1 MSMMKPPRK
10 PGHNVVPMPA
20 KPAESRNPARDFPG
34 TAAGPGALAAAGS
47 PNDPRMQEAMRLI
60 EAFLAIE
67 DAAARAAL
75 IALAD
80 SLVTHDWVRR
90 AQQR

>member
-1 MSMMKPPRK
+1 MNKYPRK

-20 KPAESRNPARDFPG
+20 IPFASRDPAHDFAG
-34 TAAGPGALAAAGS
+34 HAAAPGARAAAGS
-47 PNDPRMQEAMRLI
+47 PDDPRMREAMRLI

-75 IALAD
+75 ITLAER
-80 SLVTHDWVRR
+80 LVTHDWVRR